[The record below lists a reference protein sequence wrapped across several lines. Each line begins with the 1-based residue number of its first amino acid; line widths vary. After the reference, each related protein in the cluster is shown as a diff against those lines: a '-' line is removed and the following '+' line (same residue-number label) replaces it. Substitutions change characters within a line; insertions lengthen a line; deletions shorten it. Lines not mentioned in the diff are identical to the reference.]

1 MDNEQRQ
8 FFNTCLRWSVLM
20 ENLGEPQS
28 FPGVSQ
34 MFGKVKNRTLDLI
47 AFQHTFELFS
57 EIRRVQQIT
66 QELQKLL

>member
-1 MDNEQRQ
+1 
-8 FFNTCLRWSVLM
+8 M

-57 EIRRVQQIT
+57 ETRRVQQIT